1 MLDSIERSRTLTDIA
16 QIREELAEAGYIKRT
31 QKQGK
36 RQTVTNQF
44 NEYQSVEG
52 YKIIVGKNN
61 RQNDYLTTVLASK
74 NDLWFHV
81 KNIAGSHVIVFCG
94 GKEVS
99 DRTVYFAATLAAEN
113 SLHSL
118 LADRFGIEPETRK
131 CPANMAYDRMLTR
144 LEKEECAA
152 YTFASLLPCYW
163 VYAHI
168 GLLIFRQH
176 TAADNPYADWIAT
189 YGDPSF
195 QTDAEQFRTLC
206 DSCAAIQTDSTLHR
220 MTSYFL
226 HSTALELRFWRDCYR
241 IQDR

>member
-1 MLDSIERSRTLTDIA
+1 MRWSETAWQSAQHIISSIERCRFVRKLSYGTLSSDCFRAYIA
-16 QIREELAEAGYIKRT
+16 QDIIYMRNFEARLRLLHHQMHGTPAADILAA
-31 QKQGK
+31 
-36 RQTVTNQF
+36 
-44 NEYQSVEG
+44 
-52 YKIIVGKNN
+52 
-61 RQNDYLTTVLASK
+61 
-74 NDLWFHV
+74 
-81 KNIAGSHVIVFCG
+81 NI
-94 GKEVS
+94 
-99 DRTVYFAATLAAEN
+99 DDTLAAEN

-118 LADRFGIEPETRK
+118 LADRFDIEPETRK

-176 TAADNPYADWIAT
+176 TAADNPYVDWIAT

-241 IQDR
+241 TQDR

>member
-1 MLDSIERSRTLTDIA
+1 MRWSETAWQSAQHIISSIERCRFVRKLSDGTLSSDCFRAYIA
-16 QIREELAEAGYIKRT
+16 QDIIYMRNFEARLRLLHRQMHGTPAADILAA
-31 QKQGK
+31 
-36 RQTVTNQF
+36 
-44 NEYQSVEG
+44 
-52 YKIIVGKNN
+52 
-61 RQNDYLTTVLASK
+61 
-74 NDLWFHV
+74 
-81 KNIAGSHVIVFCG
+81 NI
-94 GKEVS
+94 
-99 DRTVYFAATLAAEN
+99 DDTLATEN

-118 LADRFGIEPETRK
+118 LADRFDIEPETRK

>member
-1 MLDSIERSRTLTDIA
+1 MRWSETAWQSTQHIISSIERCRFVRKLSNGTLPSDCFRTYIA
-16 QIREELAEAGYIKRT
+16 QDIIYMHNFKARLRLLHRQMHGTPAADILAA
-31 QKQGK
+31 
-36 RQTVTNQF
+36 
-44 NEYQSVEG
+44 
-52 YKIIVGKNN
+52 
-61 RQNDYLTTVLASK
+61 
-74 NDLWFHV
+74 
-81 KNIAGSHVIVFCG
+81 NI
-94 GKEVS
+94 
-99 DRTVYFAATLAAEN
+99 DDTLAAEN

-144 LEKEECAA
+144 LEKDNRAA
-152 YTFASLLPCYW
+152 HTFASLLPCYW

-189 YGDPSF
+189 YGEPSF
-195 QTDAEQFRTLC
+195 QTAAEQFRSLC
-206 DSCAAIQTDSTLHR
+206 DNCAAIQTDSTLRR

-241 IQDR
+241 AGKK